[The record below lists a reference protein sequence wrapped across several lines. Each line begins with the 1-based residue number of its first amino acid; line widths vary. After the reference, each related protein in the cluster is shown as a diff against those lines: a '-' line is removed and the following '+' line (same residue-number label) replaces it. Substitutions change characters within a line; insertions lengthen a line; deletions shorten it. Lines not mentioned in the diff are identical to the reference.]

1 MGGYIW
7 VGIYYRK
14 CYEGIDIYYPGLKSI
29 NDAKYRTG
37 PDRDLCV
44 CVFVNGSEA
53 WCASLETP
61 IKNRKYRTG
70 LHRNLG
76 EKYCLRQA
84 AAETARR
91 SPNGCMDVIISISMY
106 LHTYIY
112 AYIYIYIL

>member
-44 CVFVNGSEA
+44 FVNGSEA
-53 WCASLETP
+53 WCA
-61 IKNRKYRTG
+61 
-70 LHRNLG
+70 
-76 EKYCLRQA
+76 
-84 AAETARR
+84 
-91 SPNGCMDVIISISMY
+91 
-106 LHTYIY
+106 
-112 AYIYIYIL
+112 

>member
-44 CVFVNGSEA
+44 FVRERMEA
-53 WCASLETP
+53 KLGVLSLETST
-61 IKNRKYRTG
+61 KNRKYRTG
-70 LHRNLG
+70 LHRDWRKG
-76 EKYCLRQA
+76 EKHCLRQA
-84 AAETARR
+84 LK
-91 SPNGCMDVIISISMY
+91 PQ
-106 LHTYIY
+106 
-112 AYIYIYIL
+112 